1 MSEEIEIIEK
11 IKEYNEN
18 TSHKINI
25 NTAQLTDIN
34 FMNNNFFLKN
44 PIMYD
49 EYKIWWAWDSTNMR
63 WNKVDETDI
72 TISFNNI
79 FNLLDVKNIYISSV
93 KTMILNSLKNTS
105 RIFKKNFVKDV
116 KPYWVVFKD
125 VIIDVK
131 ENKIF
136 PNSFQYFSTNPIP
149 YFFTK
154 KNDVKTPVIDKLF
167 NDWVGNSKDGN
178 DWVKTL
184 KEMFA
189 YCMLPSYPI
198 EVTFV
203 LHGSGN
209 NGKSTCLNLLSNF
222 IGYDN
227 IVSSDLVSLINP
239 SNRFASSKLYKKLV
253 CVMGEVDDTVVKN
266 TGLLKKLVSG
276 KDSINC
282 EFKGKDP
289 IDFINYAKII
299 MATNNLPMTSDLSD
313 AYFRRFV
320 IIDFDKK
327 FDSNGLINLK
337 IPKQEYENLARQLI
351 PILIELVKKN
361 KFENEG
367 SIEDKKR
374 RYIQKSNPIQG
385 FIDEFCVLDPNG
397 IIPVFEFY
405 DNLEPYLSAR
415 NYKKLSKKAVS
426 QYMKN
431 MMGLELQLHRF
442 KGNENSWRCY
452 EGISWKK
459 NAKVMINKYDSQL
472 GKFNNIE
479 TLSLD
484 EYDSKVY
491 SKDDLFEL
499 FKSFDK
505 EYVLKKINYLR
516 KIGDV
521 IEFRSGMYK
530 FRKGVNVNV

>member
-1 MSEEIEIIEK
+1 MIEDIDIITK
-11 IKEYNEN
+11 IKEFNKIDKI
-18 TSHKINI
+18 KINI
-25 NTAQLTDIN
+25 NTVQLTDIN

-49 EYKIWWAWDSTNMR
+49 DYKIWWAWNSSQMR

-79 FNLLDVKNIYISSV
+79 FNILDVKNTYLSSV

-105 RIFKKNFVKDV
+105 RIFKNNFVEKI
-116 KPYWVVFKD
+116 KPYWVVFRD

-131 ENKIF
+131 ENRTF
-136 PNSFQYFSTNPIP
+136 PNSFKYFSTNPIP
-149 YFFTK
+149 YFFNNSDDT
-154 KNDVKTPVIDKLF
+154 DTPVIDKLF
-167 NDWVGNSKDGN
+167 EDWVGNSKDKK

-184 KEMFA
+184 KQMFS

-198 EVTFV
+198 ETTFV

-222 IGYDN
+222 IGYNN
-227 IVSSDLVSLINP
+227 IVSSDLLALINP
-239 SNRFASSKLYKKLV
+239 NNRFASSKLYKKLV

-289 IDFINYAKII
+289 LDFINYAKII

-320 IIDFDKK
+320 IIDFDKRFK
-327 FDSNGLINLK
+327 SNGLINLS
-337 IPKQEYENLARQLI
+337 IPEQEYENMARQLI
-351 PILIELVKKN
+351 PILKELVSKN
-361 KFENEG
+361 EFENEG
-367 SIEDKKR
+367 SIEDKKK

-385 FIDEFCVLDPNG
+385 FMDEYCDLDPNG
-397 IIPVFEFY
+397 LIPVFEFF

-431 MMGLELQLHRF
+431 MLGLELQMHRI
-442 KGNENSWRCY
+442 GENNNPWRCY
-452 EGISWKK
+452 EGIAWKE
-459 NAKVMINKYDSQL
+459 NAKVIISKYNSNT
-472 GKFNNIE
+472 GTFNNIE
-479 TLSLD
+479 SLSM
-484 EYDSKVY
+484 DSYSDKVY
-491 SKDDLFEL
+491 SKKELYKLFPN
-499 FKSFDK
+499 FDTK
-505 EYVLKKINYLR
+505 YITKKISELR
-516 KIGDV
+516 KIGDLW
-521 IEFRSGMYK
+521 EFKSGLYK
-530 FRKGVNVNV
+530 FRCGIND